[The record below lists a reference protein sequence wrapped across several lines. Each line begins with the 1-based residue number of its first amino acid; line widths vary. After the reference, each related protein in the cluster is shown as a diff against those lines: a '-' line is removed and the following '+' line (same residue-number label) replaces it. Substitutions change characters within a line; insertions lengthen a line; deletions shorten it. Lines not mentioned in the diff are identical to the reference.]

1 MKPNVSVISQ
11 AAKRNNISL
20 SDIAN
25 SIFGN
30 RAEEFIDFL
39 KNPHNINFIIKY
51 KDLSK
56 IANKLH
62 IPFGYLFLEKL
73 PKENLKIAQLRRK
86 NLDLPMSNILKESI
100 KNSEY
105 KQLWHRDYLIAKGQ
119 KANFVKKYNN
129 KEEIIKTIKNITK
142 FNELPKDSRKA
153 IYQLSNNLQEK
164 NILVFIASSI
174 DRKFKNKNID
184 IEDCRGYCI
193 YDSYTPVIFL
203 NNTDSYS
210 AKIFTILHE
219 LAHILYGE
227 SSIITNDNQ
236 DEKMEKLCNEI
247 AGEILIPTKFILGKW
262 DKNKEI
268 EENIEAIKKE
278 CLASKEAIATK
289 AVNLKIISNEKY
301 DEYKKNLNIALDKK
315 PFTRNS
321 KLKIS
326 RMIIKENSE
335 NFTKAILTQTLNNN
349 LDFNSALRYLGIE
362 KMEYFNLIRKE
373 LKI

>member
-1 MKPNVSVISQ
+1 MKPNISIISQ
-11 AAKRNNISL
+11 AAKRNNVSL
-20 SDIAN
+20 DDMAS

-30 RAEEFIDFL
+30 RAEQFIDFL

-105 KQLWHRDYLIAKGQ
+105 KQLWYRDYLILKGQ
-119 KANFVKKYNN
+119 KANFLKKYND
-129 KEEIIKTIKNITK
+129 KDEIIKIIKNITK
-142 FNELPKDSRKA
+142 FNELPKDSIRA
-153 IYQLSNNLQEK
+153 IHQLLNNLQEN
-164 NILVFIASSI
+164 NILIFIASSI
-174 DRKFKNKNID
+174 DKKFKNKNID

-203 NNTDSYS
+203 NNADSYF

-247 AGEILIPTKFILGKW
+247 AGEILIPTKFILDKW

-268 EENIEAIKKE
+268 EENVEAIKKN
-278 CLASKEAIATK
+278 
-289 AVNLKIISNEKY
+289 VWQV
-301 DEYKKNLNIALDKK
+301 KKLLLQK
-315 PFTRNS
+315 R
-321 KLKIS
+321 
-326 RMIIKENSE
+326 
-335 NFTKAILTQTLNNN
+335 
-349 LDFNSALRYLGIE
+349 
-362 KMEYFNLIRKE
+362 
-373 LKI
+373 